1 MTDPWPVQ
9 PVEVLDDA
17 GGASRHA
24 PGAGGGASRSVQLAM
39 GPGWAP
45 DKLLHSAT
53 VVMMLHRMD
62 ASAVGASLGNRPQ
75 SAQSGDGPSWG
86 CQPGDN
92 GPPGPCAQGLML
104 MLPGGWRITT
114 LHAPGGWVMQWP
126 DGYSHTKWKGFWI
139 WLSLSGLW
147 GGSQQGHNSGSAA
160 TSQWALML
168 LCHRLR
174 NTHQL
179 GRPISRFW
187 PWGGCSCS
195 TGWQQQAFNRCPV
208 SPAPF
213 WLLWLQGKLFH
224 VTTTIQTSTLI
235 LA

>member
-1 MTDPWPVQ
+1 MTSAASRSTGY
-9 PVEVLDDA
+9 DA

-75 SAQSGDGPSWG
+75 PAQSGDGPSWG

-92 GPPGPCAQGLML
+92 GPPGPCAQGLVL
-104 MLPGGWRITT
+104 TLPGGWMGLEDNHITC
-114 LHAPGGWVMQWP
+114 
-126 DGYSHTKWKGFWI
+126 SR
-139 WLSLSGLW
+139 WLSDAVARWLQSHKVEGLLNLIVFKW
-147 GGSQQGHNSGSAA
+147 FVGGSQQGRSSGSAA

-179 GRPISRFW
+179 GRPISQFW

-213 WLLWLQGKLFH
+213 WLLWNYFMSLQQFKHQPWF
-224 VTTTIQTSTLI
+224 
-235 LA
+235 